1 MRTVYELN
9 TKEIDELKQS
19 LYFQF
24 VDNGDDIIDAI
35 DSWED
40 IPTSIV
46 ENHYDG
52 IMFVN
57 DDFFCNINPSYYNC
71 EDGNDNSIVCFED
84 YEEALAYAKENE
96 RVKEIWEY
104 EIADDYTM
112 GDVIQLL
119 WKRYPLTNN

>member
-9 TKEIDELKQS
+9 KKEIDELKQS

-24 VDNGDDIIDAI
+24 MDDGDDIVDAI
-35 DSWED
+35 NGWED

-46 ENHYDG
+46 ENHYDSV
-52 IMFVN
+52 MFVN

-71 EDGNDNSIVCFED
+71 EDGNDNSIACFED
-84 YEEALAYAKENE
+84 YEDALAFARENE
-96 RVKEIWEY
+96 VKEIWEY
-104 EIADDYTM
+104 EVAEDNTM

-119 WKRYPLTNN
+119 WKKYE